1 MWAAS
6 RTRTPGDAGERRL
19 ALAAGV
25 HTQTR
30 RHALGGGGVWSAGAG
45 HAPARP
51 ITGRRSRGRSNGRKR
66 QEEEV
71 SDASAVSRLSED
83 HPRRGK
89 AAAAHEN
96 THRRETV
103 PVLVLRRALHTVRS
117 GLVKIIT
124 FVTCAGK
131 MSHLNTFKMMS
142 AKSILRKIE
151 LKFSEVPKQNHPAIL
166 HLQFFS

>member
-1 MWAAS
+1 MLRGPSRVSREAGVEESLGTGYARMRAAS

-19 ALAAGV
+19 ALAGV

-30 RHALGGGGVWSAGAG
+30 RHALGGGGVWSPGAG

-51 ITGRRSRGRSNGRKR
+51 ITGRRSRGRSNARKR

-83 HPRRGK
+83 HPRGGK

-103 PVLVLRRALHTVRS
+103 PVLGLRRPLHTVRS
-117 GLVKIIT
+117 GLERSIT
-124 FVTCAGK
+124 FMTCAD
-131 MSHLNTFKMMS
+131 
-142 AKSILRKIE
+142 I
-151 LKFSEVPKQNHPAIL
+151 
-166 HLQFFS
+166 